1 MGIYLVKTKILIKK
15 DTCTPIFTA
24 ILFTKAKTWKQP
36 KHPYTDTH
44 THTHKHNGVLLSHK
58 ETEIMPFAATWM
70 DSEVKM
76 LSEVRERNIYH
87 LYAESKKVIQVNLF
101 IKKIV
106 SDIENK
112 FMVTKGEGRD
122 KLGILY

>member
-1 MGIYLVKTKILIKK
+1 
-15 DTCTPIFTA
+15 
-24 ILFTKAKTWKQP
+24 
-36 KHPYTDTH
+36 
-44 THTHKHNGVLLSHK
+44 
-58 ETEIMPFAATWM
+58 MPFAATWM